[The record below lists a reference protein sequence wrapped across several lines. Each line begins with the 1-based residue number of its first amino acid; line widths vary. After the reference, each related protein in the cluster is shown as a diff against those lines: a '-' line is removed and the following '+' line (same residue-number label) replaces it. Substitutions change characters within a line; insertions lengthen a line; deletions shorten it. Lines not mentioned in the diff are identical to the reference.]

1 MKVATTPLLFT
12 DYVLFSDL
20 TFPDNLEECCA
31 ANCIIAEQIVIR
43 LDITGPV
50 CA

>member
-1 MKVATTPLLFT
+1 MKVATSPLFFNEF
-12 DYVLFSDL
+12 VLFPDL
-20 TFPDNLEECCA
+20 TYPANPDECCA
-31 ANCIIAEQIVIR
+31 ANCIIAEQIVIG